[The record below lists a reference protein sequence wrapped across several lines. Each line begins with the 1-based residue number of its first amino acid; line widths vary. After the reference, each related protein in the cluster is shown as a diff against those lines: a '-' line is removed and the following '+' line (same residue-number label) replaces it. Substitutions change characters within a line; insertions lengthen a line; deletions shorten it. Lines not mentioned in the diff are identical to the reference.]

1 MEKIMFASDIHGSGD
16 FASSV
21 VTYFMYEGA
30 DRLVLLGDF
39 LYHGPR
45 NPLPNGYAPKE
56 VIAMLEPIAD
66 RILAIRGNCDA
77 EVDEWVLPFPLTD
90 YATLPLAGGK
100 TIHLAHGHKYGE
112 DNPPPMN
119 AGDILICG
127 HTHVAKKSIKENFV
141 YLNPGSVS
149 LPKEGTK
156 QGYILFDGTTF
167 EFKSFGGT
175 AYDSYTI
182 E

>member
-16 FASSV
+16 LASSV

-30 DRLVLLGDF
+30 DRLVLLGDT

-77 EVDEWVLPFPLTD
+77 EVDEWVLPFPLAD
-90 YATLPLAGGK
+90 YAILSLEGGRS
-100 TIHLAHGHKYGE
+100 IHLTHGHKYGE
-112 DNPPPMN
+112 DNPPPM
-119 AGDILICG
+119 
-127 HTHVAKKSIKENFV
+127 
-141 YLNPGSVS
+141 
-149 LPKEGTK
+149 
-156 QGYILFDGTTF
+156 
-167 EFKSFGGT
+167 
-175 AYDSYTI
+175 
-182 E
+182 